1 MKETGKFNGKRIG
14 LLVFICCL
22 VILFVL
28 DNQQQNRFREV
39 RIGYTYMEEGK
50 YQEAATIFTE
60 YLSSHSSPRYWK
72 LIEYANGVDS
82 DCTYE
87 KVLAA
92 LRECEEMCTS
102 TGDYIP

>member
-1 MKETGKFNGKRIG
+1 MKKMSMSNWKRIG

-22 VILFVL
+22 VFLFVL
-28 DNQQQNRFREV
+28 DNQQQNRFKEV
-39 RIGYTYMEEGK
+39 RMGYAYMEEGK

-60 YLSSHSSPRYWK
+60 YLSSHSSPGYWK
-72 LIEYANGVDS
+72 LIEYANGVDN

-102 TGDYIP
+102 TDD